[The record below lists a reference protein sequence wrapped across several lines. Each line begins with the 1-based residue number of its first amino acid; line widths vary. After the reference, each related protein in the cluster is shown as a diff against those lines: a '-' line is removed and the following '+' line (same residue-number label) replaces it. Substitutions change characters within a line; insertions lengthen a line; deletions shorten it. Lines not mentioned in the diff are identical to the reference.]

1 MIEQFKTI
9 KAYPTMEVSNF
20 GNFRHRAVKGY
31 KGTEIVDIPSLEIGT
46 KEKYQAV
53 LIDLPRVSRDM
64 RTSFKEENAVGILID
79 TFIRRGVPLRKVSF
93 ADGDWRNISLTNI
106 KIQN

>member
-9 KAYPTMEVSNF
+9 KAYPTMEVSNL

-31 KGTEIVDIPSLEIGT
+31 KGTEVVDIPTLEIGT
-46 KEKYQAV
+46 QERFQTL
-53 LIDLPRVSRDM
+53 LIALPRVNKEF
-64 RTSFKEENAVGILID
+64 RTSFKEESAVGLMID

-93 ADGDWRNISLTNI
+93 KDGNWRNISIDNI
-106 KIQN
+106 QIQD

>member
-31 KGTEIVDIPSLEIGT
+31 KGTEVVDIPSLDIDT
-46 KEKYQAV
+46 KDKYQTV
-53 LIDLPRVSRDM
+53 LIDLPRVNREF
-64 RTSFKEENAVGILID
+64 RTSFKEENAVGLMID

-93 ADGDWRNISLTNI
+93 KDGNWRNIAINNI
-106 KIQN
+106 QIQD

>member
-1 MIEQFKTI
+1 MTEQFKTI
-9 KAYPTMEVSNF
+9 KAYPTMEVSNL

-31 KGTEIVDIPSLEIGT
+31 KGTEIVDIPSLKIEPQA
-46 KEKYQAV
+46 KYQV
-53 LIDLPRVSRDM
+53 LLVELPRVNKEY

-79 TFIRRGVPLRKVSF
+79 TFISRGIPLRKVSF